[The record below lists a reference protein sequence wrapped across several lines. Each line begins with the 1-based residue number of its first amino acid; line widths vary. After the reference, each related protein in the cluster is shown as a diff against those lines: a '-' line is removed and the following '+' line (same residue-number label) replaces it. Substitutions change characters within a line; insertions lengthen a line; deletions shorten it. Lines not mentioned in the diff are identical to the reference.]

1 MFKKKCHSL
10 DHLPFPRRYRHV
22 RQSDHLHYYPNY
34 HFHIP
39 PHQQKHLQQAAKN
52 VRRSTSQS
60 NARDAGQ
67 FAAAAPLAGLN
78 VHHSSSSNSANWRL
92 NSSTPA
98 VQRPPSIA
106 EPCLKHHDSD
116 LSLHSSLSNHSNLS
130 SISVNSSNFC
140 TSSQAN
146 TTSGIPSSSYSS
158 SAPGAPHLYQPPA
171 LPHHLHP
178 AAGQHPQSA
187 LIHSHALYYP
197 GRLDKYRQ
205 ALNRS
210 NCTNHP
216 SQINTS
222 QCSGD
227 YVIDSSMQPTPPPL
241 PRYSSYTS
249 ISSQPF
255 RSNLT
260 TPIAGSLHLT
270 ASQISLEFNTW
281 YSQLQIHQEEQQKA
295 ARRSVRE
302 WVRCQPLSILQ
313 LDSADREVLKIA
325 GKCFFVD
332 FIRPVR
338 SSELVMIILIG
349 SWSFDSTDS
358 SDLSIFAQKFL
369 ASS

>member
-1 MFKKKCHSL
+1 MLKKKCQSL
-10 DHLPFPRRYRHV
+10 DHLPFPRRYRV

-60 NARDAGQ
+60 NARDAGGQ
-67 FAAAAPLAGLN
+67 FSAAAAAPLAGLN

-98 VQRPPSIA
+98 GQRASA
-106 EPCLKHHDSD
+106 EPCGLKHHDSD

-146 TTSGIPSSSYSS
+146 TTSGIPTSSYSS
-158 SAPGAPHLYQPPA
+158 SAPGAPHLYPPA
-171 LPHHLHP
+171 GLPGGLPHPHHAYP
-178 AAGQHPQSA
+178 AGQAPQSA

-210 NCTNHP
+210 NGHR
-216 SQINTS
+216 SQVNTS

-227 YVIDSSMQPTPPPL
+227 YVLDSSMQPTPPPL

-260 TPIAGSLHLT
+260 TPIAGSAHLT

-295 ARRSVRE
+295 VRRSVRE

-325 GKCFFVD
+325 GKCFRFV
-332 FIRPVR
+332 FF
-338 SSELVMIILIG
+338 G
-349 SWSFDSTDS
+349 S
-358 SDLSIFAQKFL
+358 L
-369 ASS
+369 

>member
-1 MFKKKCHSL
+1 MFKKKCQSL
-10 DHLPFPRRYRHV
+10 DHLPNPRRP
-22 RQSDHLHYYPNY
+22 QSDHLHYYPNY

-39 PHQQKHLQQAAKN
+39 PHQQKHLQQAKN

-67 FAAAAPLAGLN
+67 FTAAPIAGLN

-92 NSSTPA
+92 NSTPSGY
-98 VQRPPSIA
+98 PPSSQPSA
-106 EPCLKHHDSD
+106 DTCLKHHDSD
-116 LSLHSSLSNHSNLS
+116 LSLHSSLSNNSNLS

-140 TSSQAN
+140 ASSHAN
-146 TTSGIPSSSYSS
+146 TTSGIPSSAYSS
-158 SAPGAPHLYQPPA
+158 SAPGAPHLYPPP
-171 LPHHLHP
+171 PHYP
-178 AAGQHPQSA
+178 PGAATST

-197 GRLDKYRQ
+197 NRLDKYR
-205 ALNRS
+205 LNRS
-210 NCTNHP
+210 TNP
-216 SQINTS
+216 NTS

-227 YVIDSSMQPTPPPL
+227 YVIDSAMQPTPPPL
-241 PRYSSYTS
+241 PRYSSYNS

-270 ASQISLEFNTW
+270 ASQISLEFNNW

-325 GKCFFVD
+325 G
-332 FIRPVR
+332 
-338 SSELVMIILIG
+338 
-349 SWSFDSTDS
+349 
-358 SDLSIFAQKFL
+358 
-369 ASS
+369 